1 MITALFNIACV
12 LTGLLMMYSV
22 VTLVLM
28 VVVHQVPRKPVT
40 DTSDWGTV
48 QDTRIPAVDG
58 GSLEVWRIEPEMPS
72 RGIVVLA
79 HGWGRNRDRMIRR
92 ARMFCEWGFT
102 AVIHSARDHGRSSKK
117 RFMSAPAFADDIE
130 SVIHWIGAP
139 VILYGH
145 SMGAA
150 GAIIAA
156 WRRPEQVRLLFLE
169 GCFTRTKEGLLSLY
183 RWFNRYFEVCLA
195 PVVLF
200 WMDILHR
207 ADIDSV
213 SPVLL
218 ATDVNMPVMLIHG
231 EKDRRFPLRFAEELR
246 RCFPGNPA
254 LLYVAPGAGHSDAS
268 LTPGYAYAVR
278 AFLEMNKGAYEENA

>member
-1 MITALFNIACV
+1 MVILNIVFMV
-12 LTGLLMMYSV
+12 LGLLMVYTV

-28 VVVHQVPRKPVT
+28 VVVHRMPRRPVT
-40 DTSDWGTV
+40 DPPDWGIV

-58 GSLEVWRIEPEMPS
+58 GLLEAWRIDPDTPS

-92 ARMFCEWGFT
+92 ARMFGQWGFT
-102 AVIHSARDHGRSSKK
+102 TVIHSARDHGGSSPK

-130 SVIHWIGAP
+130 SVMDWIGEP

-150 GAIIAA
+150 GAVIAA
-156 WRRPEQVRLLFLE
+156 WRRPERVQLLFLE
-169 GCFTRTKEGLLSLY
+169 GCYARTKEALLSLY
-183 RWFNRYFEVCLA
+183 RWFNRYFGVCLA
-195 PVVLF
+195 PAVLA
-200 WMDILHR
+200 WMDIFHR

-218 ATDVNMPVMLIHG
+218 APEIGVPVMLIHG
-231 EKDRRFPLRFAEELR
+231 EKDRRFPLGFAEELR
-246 RCFPGNPA
+246 HGFPNGPA
-254 LLYVAPGAGHSDAS
+254 PIYVAPGAGHSDSS
-268 LTPGYAYAVR
+268 LTPGYTYAVK
-278 AFLEMNKGAYEENA
+278 AFMEMNTQAYSKTA